1 MRDPAE
7 AAREAHARVQRELEN
22 ALLRELATEWG
33 RQNTRLFDG
42 ALRPPTL
49 ILHDADSP
57 LGQWHPT
64 ERRIR
69 LSRGLVH
76 HQPWGVVIEVL
87 KHEMAHQYV
96 HEHLRRLDETAHGPS
111 FRTLCA
117 ELGIDAAAAGLPAA
131 AHTGT
136 AKEKALRKVQRLL
149 ALAESDNPHEA
160 EAALNAAHRLMR
172 AHNIAWHA
180 TAGING
186 YGFRHLGSVKR
197 RFSAHEKILGAILGQ
212 HFFVTA
218 IWALA
223 YDRELDRRGRVLEIC
238 GSPENLDIAEHVYH
252 FLEGAAE
259 RAWRTHRQRHR
270 IHGNA
275 QRRTFMAGLMV
286 GFHEK
291 LEADATVCE
300 ETGLVWQGD
309 ADLDH
314 WVSRRHRRLVSGR
327 GPRVR
332 TDEAWQQGR
341 AEGRKLALHR
351 GVRHDPNGG
360 PRALTGPVSPSGR
373 AKG

>member
-1 MRDPAE
+1 VR
-7 AAREAHARVQRELEN
+7 RQLEN
-22 ALLRELATEWG
+22 ALLRELAAEWG
-33 RQNTRLFDG
+33 RQNTLLFDG

-49 ILHDADSP
+49 TLHDADNP
-57 LGQWHPT
+57 LGQWRPT

-96 HEHLRRLDETAHGPS
+96 HEHLRRRDETAHGPS

-117 ELGIDAAAAGLPAA
+117 ELGIDASAAGLP
-131 AHTGT
+131 TT
-136 AKEKALRKVQRLL
+136 ADTDPARERALRKVQRLL
-149 ALAESDNPHEA
+149 ALASSDNPHEA

-180 TAGING
+180 TADSQA
-186 YGFRHLGSVKR
+186 YGFRHLGPVKK
-197 RFSAHEKILGAILGQ
+197 RFSAHEKILGGILGQ

-223 YDRELDRRGRVLEIC
+223 YDRESDRRGRVLEIC

-252 FLEGAAE
+252 FLQGAGE
-259 RAWRTHRQRHR
+259 RAWRTHRTRRR
-270 IHGNA
+270 IRSNA
-275 QRRTFMAGLMV
+275 QRRTFLAGLMV

-291 LEADATVCE
+291 LEAEATVCE
-300 ETGLVWQGD
+300 ETGLVWLGD
-309 ADLDH
+309 ADLDR
-314 WVSRRHRRLVSGR
+314 WVGRRHRRLVSGR
-327 GPRVR
+327 GPRLR
-332 TDEAWQQGR
+332 TDDAWRHGR
-341 AEGRKLALHR
+341 AEGRKLTLHR
-351 GVRHDPNGG
+351 GVRHDPEGG
-360 PRALTGPVSPSGR
+360 PRALTGPVGPSGP